1 MKTGNSVIDDD
12 LYTDEVEVVER
23 IEFHRKIHSGLNQAN
38 GDETTLDLFET
49 NTTAIQTTKSH
60 VNVQRQLHQAGY
72 REGKAKAEEITHQE
86 GFDTGFSLGMKI
98 GQIVGV
104 FVAKMIQF
112 LKENH
117 VEDEPKDTAYK
128 LIYSLTHEGPEC
140 QFEKKFFD
148 QLKPFL
154 TLFPEEIQ
162 QDFHNLQVSLTEL
175 NSSDN

>member
-1 MKTGNSVIDDD
+1 MKGNSVVDDD

-23 IEFHRKIHSGLNQAN
+23 IEFQRKIHSGLNQAN
-38 GDETTLDLFET
+38 GDETAFDMFET
-49 NTTAIQTTKSH
+49 QTTVIQTTKSH
-60 VNVQRQLHQAGY
+60 VDVQRQLHQAGY

-86 GFDTGFSLGMKI
+86 GFDTGFSLGIKN

-104 FVAKMIQF
+104 FVAKVIQF

-162 QDFHNLQVSLTEL
+162 QDFHDLQTALL
-175 NSSDN
+175 ALHNSEN